1 MYIAHKG
8 AFAVMDIY
16 NEKEYAVI
24 ISQRLRQA
32 RRQAGLTQ
40 IRAAKAAGLSQSALS
55 EIESAKRTVSLV
67 CAIQLAKA
75 YDIQLSEL
83 LGEQAPDREAHKA
96 SGSLGDAVSLLMQLL
111 RAGGSDELEFTCSQ
125 SLCVTVY
132 LVFRLLYKQNR
143 HNSDAIF
150 SLSYEKA
157 FEIGK
162 GFLPAAV
169 YEEITLCLKRCPIN
183 TDALELPVGRN
194 PQIIAFVS
202 EAERILKALG

>member
-1 MYIAHKG
+1 
-8 AFAVMDIY
+8 MDIY

-96 SGSLGDAVSLLMQLL
+96 SGSLGDAVSLLSQLL
-111 RAGGSDELEFTCSQ
+111 KAGGSKELEFTCSQ

-132 LVFRLLYKQNR
+132 LVFRLLYRQNR

>member
-1 MYIAHKG
+1 
-8 AFAVMDIY
+8 MDIY

-83 LGEQAPDREAHKA
+83 LGEQAPDIEAHKA

-111 RAGGSDELEFTCSQ
+111 RAGDSDELEFTCSQ

-157 FEIGK
+157 FETGK

>member
-1 MYIAHKG
+1 
-8 AFAVMDIY
+8 MDIY
-16 NEKEYAVI
+16 NEKEYSVI

-32 RRQAGLTQ
+32 RRQAGITQ
-40 IRAAKAAGLSQSALS
+40 ARAAKAAGLSQSALS
-55 EIESAKRTVSLV
+55 EIESAKRSVSLL

-75 YDIQLSEL
+75 YDIRLSEL
-83 LGEQAPDREAHKA
+83 LGEQPPDREAHKA
-96 SGSLGDAVSLLMQLL
+96 SGSLGDAVSLLSQLL
-111 RAGGSDELEFTCSQ
+111 KAGGSKELEFTCSQ

-132 LVFRLLYKQNR
+132 LVFRLLYRQNR